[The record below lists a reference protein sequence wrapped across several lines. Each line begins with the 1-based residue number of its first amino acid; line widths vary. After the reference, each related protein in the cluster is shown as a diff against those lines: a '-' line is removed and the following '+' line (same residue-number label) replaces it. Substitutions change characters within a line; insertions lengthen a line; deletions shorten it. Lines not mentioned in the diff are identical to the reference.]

1 MELTGVGSAY
11 TLSSSYE
18 KVKTE
23 KSEEAADVKKSAV
36 KDAFVKSE
44 DSEKSVESTK
54 RLSSDQI
61 DELRAQHQANFDK
74 LISQMLGKQAQY
86 NSNTTSDFANLP
98 KLATTQEDAEAAISA
113 DGDWGV
119 NAVATR
125 IMDMAVGLCG
135 GDVSKISVLRSA
147 VEKGFANASKAWG
160 GELPSICNDTYKE
173 ISKRFDYWEENGSL
187 DGYTME

>member
-18 KVKTE
+18 KVKPE

-86 NSNTTSDFANLP
+86 SSNATSDFANLP

-147 VEKGFANASKAWG
+147 VEKGFSNASKSWG

-173 ISKRFDYWEENGSL
+173 ISNRFDYWEENGSL